1 MVRIDTSGVKSAE
14 DLAGFDPPLPGRYH
28 VVTRTV
34 DDTFERSKSLV
45 VEFDILAGTTADQ
58 TGKVHREYVPVD
70 GKAAKR
76 SLKLAIAVGIITEGD
91 LASNSLD
98 IPFDQAVGRDLIID
112 LEDRTYQKDGETKKT
127 VSATFLGFHKV
138 ESPEAAGVPLGKRPA
153 KQDPSAGPSTVTTA
167 AAADNDDEWANL

>member
-14 DLAGFDPPLPGRYH
+14 DLAGFDRPLPGRYH
-28 VVTRTV
+28 VVVRTV

-70 GKAAKR
+70 GKASKR
-76 SLKLAIAVGIITEGD
+76 SLKFALAAGLITEGD

-98 IPFDQAVGRDLIID
+98 ISFDRAVGRDLIID
-112 LEDRTYQKDGETKKT
+112 LEDREYLKDGETKKT
-127 VSATFLGFHKV
+127 VSATFLGFHKIG
-138 ESPEAAGVPLGKRPA
+138 SPEAAGVPLGDRPA
-153 KQDPSAGPSTVTTA
+153 KQDPPAGSPTATTA
-167 AAADNDDEWANL
+167 ASADDTNEWANF